1 MKSSKTETVKVV
13 VRVRPLNEKEI
24 ARGCQSIVEVERQLG
39 QLSINSISTQV
50 PKTFAFDSVYGQDS
64 RQRVIYDETA
74 FPLVESVLEGYNGTI
89 FAYGQTGCGKT
100 FTMTGVPNDEE
111 KRGIIPNSFCHIFS
125 AIEEVGAAKTFLVR
139 CSYIEIYNEEL
150 RDLLGIREKKKLELK
165 ENKDQGI
172 YIKNL
177 SQHIVKNI
185 GEIDALMTQGSSHR
199 ITKETNMNERSSR
212 SHALFVIYIEQS
224 EMSEG
229 RQIIKA
235 GKLNLV
241 DLAGSERQKKTDA
254 VGERLK
260 EAIEINL
267 SLSALGN
274 VISALVDGNVKHV
287 PYRDSKLTRLL
298 QDSLGGNTKTVMIA
312 VTSPADYN
320 YEESLS
326 TLRYASRAKFIQNK
340 PTVNEDPKDALLRS
354 YVEEIS
360 RLKRLLEERSS
371 GEPIIIEKIVE
382 KIVERPV
389 DRVVERVVGNDKRRR
404 NKEHRTKGKGSELE
418 SIESEDEGAQGTQ
431 SRRRELSDS
440 GSSREITASSKQS
453 GEKTGSSKGRTV
465 ARRAG
470 KQASAAVYAE
480 ETKAVPTKSAKSKP
494 TAQATLLD
502 DSDYE
507 EESPT
512 PQTKKRT
519 QPSKPTAGTDIL
531 DDSDYL
537 EEAKSPQPKKKGRAV
552 KQSDEGNYSDDFEGD
567 HKRSSKPGGV
577 SKQRDSGDKA
587 DARSPQT
594 KKKGP
599 AVKPSDE
606 GDYSDDFEGDNKRPS
621 KSGGVSKQAAP
632 AQKQLSKNKQSS
644 KRTGDA
650 KETQGRSKPAVS
662 GDRQEDDEYS
672 DYYESE
678 SEHAARQRKG
688 PQPVHEDDYSDEFE
702 EEGRAVQPAKQTGNA
717 VSQVTSKP
725 ARKSGN
731 RSKPSNTPVQKQAQ
745 TPVSSS
751 KIAGGKPDYARQVT
765 QAKGTG
771 GLMAVKSRSGI
782 ENESSQDETYSS
794 FEDEDSDAKGNRT
807 KTGKTIKTSTTKA
820 DVRGKTSNKRVEQLG
835 FIETEAGIQRRGAP
849 ANKRADLSSEGQGS
863 TEFGS
868 SAKTSGNP
876 RSKPTH
882 KPSQAF
888 PDLQDS
894 GSLDAASERARLEN
908 FVSDIQNQLISGG
921 KVLDQADKERLLAQR
936 NFQKQLK
943 EQSGREEAM
952 REATR
957 KREEDMLM
965 TEKLYSNQTEEI
977 ADQRRVIA
985 KLRMKYRGAM
995 SEIEDLNKEQARQ
1008 REDIFDSVRSL
1019 EHEIDFLRK
1028 VLEFVIAPE
1037 ELQMIKAK
1045 SKFKE
1050 DDNTWSVAP
1059 FVLQQSQTFFPKIP
1073 KGQAREMA
1081 MNDIKNRQLVFSH
1094 RIGLEDAGY
1103 NPDFDDKSRSKGSR
1117 PDPLQVARSVEPV
1130 SLDKPRSSKEG
1141 SRQVKTRSKKVILNP
1156 IESAPPRRKLQDE
1169 GRELKLQA
1177 FSGPPMAGSSN
1188 PKDTQAFYAPPIQPM
1203 SHHALK
1209 QRGNTKASDIS

>member
-24 ARGCQSIVEVERQLG
+24 ARGCQTIVEVDKQLG

-111 KRGIIPNSFCHIFS
+111 KRGIIPNSFSHIFS

-150 RDLLGIREKKKLELK
+150 RDLLEIREKKKLELK

-389 DRVVERVVGNDKRRR
+389 DRVVGHDKRRR
-404 NKEHRTKGKGSELE
+404 NKERRTKGKGSELE
-418 SIESEDEGAQGTQ
+418 SIESEDEEGQGTQ
-431 SRRRELSDS
+431 SRKRELTDS

-453 GEKTGSSKGRTV
+453 AEKTGGSKGKTA
-465 ARRAG
+465 ARKAG
-470 KQASAAVYAE
+470 KQTSAALSTANDGASYAE
-480 ETKAVPTKSAKSKP
+480 ETKAIPKKSTKSKP
-494 TAQATLLD
+494 SEEATLLD
-502 DSDYE
+502 DSDY
-507 EESPT
+507 
-512 PQTKKRT
+512 
-519 QPSKPTAGTDIL
+519 
-531 DDSDYL
+531 L
-537 EEAKSPQPKKKGRAV
+537 EETKSPQPRNKGR
-552 KQSDEGNYSDDFEGD
+552 
-567 HKRSSKPGGV
+567 
-577 SKQRDSGDKA
+577 
-587 DARSPQT
+587 
-594 KKKGP
+594 

-606 GDYSDDFEGDNKRPS
+606 GDYSDDFEGDNKRSSKPGVLSKQRDSGNLADARSPQPKKKSSVVKPSEEGDYSDDFEGDNKGPS
-621 KSGGVSKQAAP
+621 KPSGASKQAAP

-644 KRTGDA
+644 QRIGNL
-650 KETQGRSKPAVS
+650 KETQGSSKPAIS
-662 GDRQEDDEYS
+662 GGKKQEDDEYS
-672 DYYESE
+672 DDYESD
-678 SEHAARQRKG
+678 SEQARAAARQRKG
-688 PQPVHEDDYSDEFE
+688 PQTVHEDEYSDEFE
-702 EEGRAVQPAKQTGNA
+702 EEGRAVQPRKQTGNA
-717 VSQVTSKP
+717 AQVANKP
-725 ARKSGN
+725 AHKSRDKSG
-731 RSKPSNTPVQKQAQ
+731 PSNTTVQRQAQ

-751 KIAGGKPDYARQVT
+751 KIAGVKPGNARQVP
-765 QAKGTG
+765 QSKGTG
-771 GLMAVKSRSGI
+771 GLMAVKSRSGV
-782 ENESSQDETYSS
+782 ENESSQDEIYSS
-794 FEDEDSDAKGNRT
+794 FENDDSEAKGNSA
-807 KTGKTIKTSTTKA
+807 KTGRTIKPSTSKADVKGKTST
-820 DVRGKTSNKRVEQLG
+820 KRDEQLDSL
-835 FIETEAGIQRRGAP
+835 EAGASIQRRGAH
-849 ANKRADLSSEGQGS
+849 ANKRADLNSEVLSS

-868 SAKTSGNP
+868 SVKTSGNP
-876 RSKPTH
+876 RSKPTN

-894 GSLDAASERARLEN
+894 GSLDAASEKTRLEN
-908 FVSDIQNQLISGG
+908 FVSEIQNQLISGG

-943 EQSGREEAM
+943 EQRGREEAM

-965 TEKLYSNQTEEI
+965 TEKPYTNQDEEI

-985 KLRMKYRGAM
+985 KLRLKYKGAM

-1019 EHEIDFLRK
+1019 EHEIDFLQK
-1028 VLEFVIAPE
+1028 VLEFVIAPA

-1045 SKFKE
+1045 SKFKD

-1059 FVLQQSQTFFPKIP
+1059 FVLQQGQTFFPKIP

-1094 RIGLEDAGY
+1094 RIGLGDAGG
-1103 NPDFDDKSRSKGSR
+1103 NPEFDDKHRSKGSR
-1117 PDPLQVARSVEPV
+1117 PEPLQAARSVEPV
-1130 SLDKPRSSKEG
+1130 TFDRPRSSREG
-1141 SRQVKTRSKKVILNP
+1141 NLQVNTRSKKVILNP
-1156 IESAPPRRKLQDE
+1156 IESAPPRRKLQD
-1169 GRELKLQA
+1169 GGSSQKELKLQA
-1177 FSGPPMAGSSN
+1177 LSGMAGSSN
-1188 PKDTQAFYAPPIQPM
+1188 PKAIQAFHAPPIQPM
-1203 SHHALK
+1203 SHHVVKL
-1209 QRGNTKASDIS
+1209 RGS